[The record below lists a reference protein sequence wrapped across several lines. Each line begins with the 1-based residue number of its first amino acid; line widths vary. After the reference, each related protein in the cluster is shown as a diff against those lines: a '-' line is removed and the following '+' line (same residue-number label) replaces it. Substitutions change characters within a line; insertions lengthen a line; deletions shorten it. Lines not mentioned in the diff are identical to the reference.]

1 MYGRL
6 GVKTFRPPCYARA
19 MPRTSDRTARTLP
32 LSALALKSA
41 AKALKKRGF
50 VQGAIV
56 GRWVEIVGEAL
67 ADVSMPESLVFPTAE
82 GAGATLH
89 IKVAG
94 PLALELQHLAPIVI
108 ERINSHFGYRAVA
121 EIRLHQGLV
130 STKARPK
137 RPAPRPLSPE
147 EERTLAGLV
156 KPVRDEGLQAA
167 LAELGRA
174 VLTSA
179 DLK

>member
-1 MYGRL
+1 
-6 GVKTFRPPCYARA
+6 
-19 MPRTSDRTARTLP
+19 MPRTSDRSARTLP
-32 LSALALKSA
+32 LSAIALKSA

-67 ADVSMPESLVFPTAE
+67 AAVSMPERLVFPGNDAI
-82 GAGATLH
+82 GATLH

-108 ERINSHFGYRAVA
+108 ERINSHFGYAAVSG
-121 EIRLHQGLV
+121 IRLHQGLV
-130 STKARPK
+130 TRRPRPTPAPAAK
-137 RPAPRPLSPE
+137 LRPAE
-147 EERTLAGLV
+147 EERLAGLV
-156 KPVRDEGLQAA
+156 RGVKDEGLQAA

-174 VLTSA
+174 VIA
-179 DLK
+179 GGDAPPK

>member
-1 MYGRL
+1 
-6 GVKTFRPPCYARA
+6 

-67 ADVSMPESLVFPTAE
+67 AAVSMPERLVFPTNDAM
-82 GAGATLH
+82 GATLH

-108 ERINSHFGYRAVA
+108 ERINSHFGYGAVA

-130 STKARPK
+130 THRPRPK
-137 RPAPRPLSPE
+137 PAVPPKIAPAE
-147 EERTLAGLV
+147 EHRLAGLV
-156 KPVRDEGLQAA
+156 RGVRDEGLQSA
-167 LAELGRA
+167 LADLGRA
-174 VLTSA
+174 VIASGGTPP
-179 DLK
+179 K

>member
-1 MYGRL
+1 
-6 GVKTFRPPCYARA
+6 
-19 MPRTSDRTARTLP
+19 MPRTSDRSARTLP

-41 AKALKKRGF
+41 SRALKKRGF

-56 GRWVEIVGEAL
+56 GRWVEVVGEAL
-67 ADVSMPESLVFPTAE
+67 AAVSMPERLVFPTAE

-108 ERINSHFGYRAVA
+108 ERINSHFGYAAVA
-121 EIRLHQGLV
+121 EIRLHQGLA
-130 STKARPK
+130 KARA
-137 RPAPRPLSPE
+137 PAPRPPPRKLDAE
-147 EERTLAGLV
+147 EETRLSALV
-156 KPVRDEGLQAA
+156 RPVRDPDLQSA
-167 LAELGRA
+167 LADLGRA
-174 VLTSA
+174 MLVGG

>member
-1 MYGRL
+1 
-6 GVKTFRPPCYARA
+6 
-19 MPRTSDRTARTLP
+19 MPRLSDRTARTLP

-67 ADVSMPESLVFPTAE
+67 AAVSMPERLVFPNAE

-108 ERINSHFGYRAVA
+108 ERINSHFGYAAVA
-121 EIRLHQGLV
+121 EIRLHQGAV
-130 STKARPK
+130 SGLKPPARTET
-137 RPAPRPLSPE
+137 RPLDAE
-147 EERTLAGLV
+147 EEARLAGLV
-156 KPVRDEGLQAA
+156 RPVQDPDLKAA
-167 LAELGRA
+167 LAELGRK
-174 VLTSA
+174 VLAS
-179 DLK
+179 DEPK